1 MVFESNNN
9 FDNDESEN
17 LSLLLRETR
26 VKKYKSYR
34 IKLKKEHAQFS
45 KNDDIDKLRVIEKK
59 IKKINPKL
67 VIDSN
72 SLNNIFLGIVVN
84 ETSDHGYLD
93 EARMSLKKLESKKLK
108 DLLDKQIVASDK
120 FQEDP
125 TFDKKGNLSIEW
137 LKNDSKF
144 NELKDL
150 QEWNNLMIENN
161 GKIQNIL
168 KDKIFTYKNSIYT
181 SSNDKTIKEIMPKN
195 VIERKVYK
203 NRKIKKIFFI
213 IFGIFSINILL
224 IIIFMILLFGS

>member
-1 MVFESNNN
+1 MTFENNN
-9 FDNDESEN
+9 DLEGKEN

-34 IKLKKEHAQFS
+34 IKLKKEHAQLS
-45 KNDDIDKLRVIEKK
+45 KNDDIDKLKIIEKK

-93 EARMSLKKLESKKLK
+93 EAKTSLKKLESKKLK
-108 DLLDKQIVASDK
+108 DLLDQQNASADK
-120 FQEDP
+120 FQKDP
-125 TFDKKGNLSIEW
+125 TFDKKGNLSIDW

-150 QEWNNLMIENN
+150 QEWNNFMIDNNENI
-161 GKIQNIL
+161 KKLL
-168 KDKIFTYKNSIYT
+168 KEKIFNYKNSIYAT
-181 SSNDKTIKEIMPKN
+181 SNDKTIKEILPKN
-195 VIERKVYK
+195 VIEKKVYK
-203 NRKIKKIFFI
+203 NGKIKKLFFI

-224 IIIFMILLFGS
+224 LIILISLLFGR

>member
-1 MVFESNNN
+1 MTFENNN
-9 FDNDESEN
+9 DLEGKEN

-34 IKLKKEHAQFS
+34 IKLKKEHAQLS
-45 KNDDIDKLRVIEKK
+45 KNDDIDKLKIIEKK

-93 EARMSLKKLESKKLK
+93 EAKTSLKKLESKKLK
-108 DLLDKQIVASDK
+108 DLLDQQNAAADK
-120 FQEDP
+120 FQKDP
-125 TFDKKGNLSIEW
+125 TFDKKGNLSIDW

-150 QEWNNLMIENN
+150 QEWNNFMIDNNENI
-161 GKIQNIL
+161 KKLL
-168 KDKIFTYKNSIYT
+168 KEKIFNYKNSIYAT
-181 SSNDKTIKEIMPKN
+181 SNEKTIKEILPKN
-195 VIERKVYK
+195 VIEKKVYK
-203 NRKIKKIFFI
+203 NGKIKKLFFI

-224 IIIFMILLFGS
+224 LIILISLLFGR